1 MFYFNSFFKIICSC
15 YKRRM
20 NKKYFIPS
28 VLSLSLLLSSVFSAC
43 FNRNSYPMDNS
54 FENIKKEFINELWRL
69 NPGWALQAGNH
80 NYDDVLE
87 IPSLETMTQ
96 KIKIYS
102 EFADSL
108 KDYDWKKLNP
118 DNQTD
123 LRMIENYIDYYKW
136 SVETYKSWQWN
147 PAEYNVG
154 KEFDLVLSNRSEPLE
169 KRLSTVTERLK
180 YVPAYFITAKGNIR
194 NPTAEHTELAIVQ
207 NSGSLKIFMQSI
219 PDSGNISPLTTEQKQ
234 LLNDRLANAVTAI
247 KDYISF
253 LTDWQKKQQKDSSLV
268 RSFRIGKS
276 LYDKKFFFEIQSKY
290 TPEQIYEKAV
300 QHKSELHKQML
311 HITTQLWKKYFGN
324 QPMPGGLTAI
334 QQMIDTLSADHCTTD
349 SLYIAIKNQ
358 IPQLE
363 LFVKQ
368 KNLLYLDPTKP
379 LAIREMPDY
388 MACSGVDVSIYS
400 PGPYDIK
407 ENTYYSITPIAK
419 YDDARAVNFLHE
431 YNNYTLQMLNMQ
443 EAIPGH
449 YTQSV
454 YSNMSRDTLKGI
466 LKNITM
472 VNGWAAYGTHL
483 MLEQGYGEDS
493 PELWLMYCKWN
504 LNYTLNSII
513 DYRIHCLN
521 MSKQDAINLLVT
533 EGFQSET
540 EAEKNWLRAV
550 LSPVELSSYF
560 AGFIEIDDFRNEYR
574 QKAGGLYNLKDFHEK
589 FLSYG
594 SAPVK
599 YIRELMLKELQ

>member
-20 NKKYFIPS
+20 NKRYFNFF
-28 VLSLSLLLSSVFSAC
+28 LYLLLFSMLSAC
-43 FNRNSYPMDNS
+43 FNRNRYPEDKA
-54 FENIKKEFINELWRL
+54 FKRIKKEFILELWRM
-69 NPGWALQAGNH
+69 NPGWALQSGH
-80 NYDDVLE
+80 HDYGGVIE
-87 IPSLETMTQ
+87 TPSLDAMTQ
-96 KIKIYS
+96 KIKLYS
-102 EFADSL
+102 VFTDSL
-108 KDYDWKKLNP
+108 KKYDWKKLSP
-118 DNQTD
+118 ANQTD

-136 SVETYKSWQWN
+136 SVETLKSWQWN

-154 KEFDLVLSNRSEPLE
+154 KGFDLILSNRNELLD
-169 KRLSTVTERLK
+169 KRLLTVTRRLR
-180 YVPAYFITAKGNIR
+180 YIPAYFITAKGNIKK
-194 NPTAEHTELAIVQ
+194 PTAEHTALAIQQ
-207 NSGSLKIFMQSI
+207 NTGSLNLFMHSI
-219 PDSGNISPLTTEQKQ
+219 PDSAKVSTLTVEQKQ
-234 LLNDRLANAVTAI
+234 LLNDRLTNAVTAI

-253 LTDWQKKQQKDSSLV
+253 LTNLQQAQQKDSSLV
-268 RSFRIGKS
+268 RNFCIGKI
-276 LYDKKFFFEIQSKY
+276 LFEKKYFYETQSRY
-290 TPEQIYEKAV
+290 TVEQMYEKALK
-300 QHKSELHKQML
+300 HKSDLHKQML
-311 HITTQLWKKYFGN
+311 HITTRLWKKYFGDS
-324 QPMPGGLTAI
+324 PMPEGQIAI
-334 QQMIDTLSADHCTTD
+334 QQMIDTLSANQCNRD
-349 SLYIAIKNQ
+349 SLFITIRNQ
-358 IPQLE
+358 IQQLE

-368 KNLLYLDPTKP
+368 KNLLYLDPAKP
-379 LAIREMPDY
+379 LTIREMPDY
-388 MACSGVDVSIYS
+388 LKGSGVDVFTHP
-400 PGPYDIK
+400 PGLYDAS
-407 ENTYYSITPIAK
+407 ENTFYNISSLSK
-419 YDDARAVNFLHE
+419 QDDIQVMNFLRAC
-431 YNNYTLQMLNMQ
+431 NNYTLQILNMQ
-443 EAIPGH
+443 EIIPGR

-454 YSNMSRDTLKGI
+454 YSNKSTDTLKGI

-472 VNGWAAYGTHL
+472 INGWAAYAVHL

-513 DYRIHCLN
+513 DYRIHCLS